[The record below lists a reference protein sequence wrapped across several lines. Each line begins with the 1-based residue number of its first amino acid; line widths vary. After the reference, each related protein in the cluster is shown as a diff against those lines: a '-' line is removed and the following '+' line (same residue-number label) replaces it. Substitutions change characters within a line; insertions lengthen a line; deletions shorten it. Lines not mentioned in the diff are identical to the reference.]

1 MLWVVP
7 DLEYPG
13 KITLFGTHTHALLI
27 QALDE
32 RQWPRWVRSHALMIH
47 DRTYEYKDVKTRAD
61 TLENKK
67 KKGCVVNFLIRKVL
81 GGSVPGC
88 IDTPG

>member
-1 MLWVVP
+1 M
-7 DLEYPG
+7 
-13 KITLFGTHTHALLI
+13 THD
-27 QALDE
+27 Q
-32 RQWPRWVRSHALMIH
+32 
-47 DRTYEYKDVKTRAD
+47 TYEYKDVKTRAD

-67 KKGCVVNFLIRKVL
+67 KKGCVANFLIRKVL